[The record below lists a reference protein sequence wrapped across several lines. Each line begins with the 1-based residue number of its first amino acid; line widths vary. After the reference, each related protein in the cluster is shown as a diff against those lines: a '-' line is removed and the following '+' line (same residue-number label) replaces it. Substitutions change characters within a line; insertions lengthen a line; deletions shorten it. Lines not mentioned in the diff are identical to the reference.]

1 MNTVNLVGNL
11 TKDIELRSSTNTEVA
26 KFSLAVRRDKDN
38 TDFIN
43 CVAFGK
49 TAELLAKYVK
59 KGHKVGVEGRIQ
71 TGKYDKDGRTIYTT
85 DVIVNK
91 IHLIEKLIQE
101 VEKTS
106 EKENFPVEKDPYAF
120 MKQELE
126 DNDIE

>member
-1 MNTVNLVGNL
+1 MNTVNLIGNV

-49 TAELLAKYVK
+49 TAELLEKYVK

-71 TGKYDKDGRTIYTT
+71 TGKYEKDGRTIYTT
-85 DVIVNK
+85 DVVVNK
-91 IHLIEKLIQE
+91 IHLVEKLIKE
-101 VEKTS
+101 S
-106 EKENFPVEKDPYAF
+106 ETKPVEEEQEDPYAF

-126 DNDIE
+126 DNDID